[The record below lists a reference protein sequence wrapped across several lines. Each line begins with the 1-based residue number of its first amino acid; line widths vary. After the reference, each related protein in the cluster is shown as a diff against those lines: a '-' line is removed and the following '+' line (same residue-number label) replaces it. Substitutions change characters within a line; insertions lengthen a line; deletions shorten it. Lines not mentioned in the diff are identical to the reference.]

1 MTLST
6 IYMMQLNASAAKTG
20 DVAKLAK
27 DILYTV
33 VVLMVLDLVVLFYA
47 IYCLVECS
55 QNQSWPP
62 YFTVLLFV
70 LMFVPGLGF
79 ATALGVIV
87 YHLAV
92 GCGKS
97 KSTNLAFSFY

>member
-6 IYMMQLNASAAKTG
+6 IYAMQMNASVANTGQQMQAK
-20 DVAKLAK
+20 VAK
-27 DILYTV
+27 DFMYTLI
-33 VVLMVLDLVVLFYA
+33 VLMVLDLTVLLYA

-55 QNQSWPP
+55 QNGSWPP
-62 YFTVLLFV
+62 YLTILLFI

-87 YHLAV
+87 YHLAI
-92 GCGKS
+92 GCS
-97 KSTNLAFSFY
+97 KPKLAFSFF